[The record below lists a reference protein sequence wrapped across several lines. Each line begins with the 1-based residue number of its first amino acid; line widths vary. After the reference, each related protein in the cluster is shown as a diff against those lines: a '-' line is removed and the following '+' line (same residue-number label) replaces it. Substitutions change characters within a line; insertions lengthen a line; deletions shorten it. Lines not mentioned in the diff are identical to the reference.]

1 MQAVTISSLGLVF
14 GIMLIPVSISVQ
26 EFAMVLQEFVT
37 DYLNASN
44 FVTRRI
50 LLLIE
55 IVITTIRLL
64 SYIRK
69 KRSLRICNNIL
80 N

>member
-37 DYLNASN
+37 DYLNAPN

-69 KRSLRICNNIL
+69 KRSLRIYAIIF
-80 N
+80 